1 VLVNY
6 KNGPNVNTT
15 ATFANLKINNKNCKV
30 IIDSGAEAT
39 LVDSKVATQLGL
51 TIQRDD
57 QSPVRYVTANGEYL
71 KTLGWSMIEVKI
83 GSYKFRQKCVV
94 IGNLCSNIL
103 LGTDVLV
110 NHGIILNYHNKTL
123 TVGNSTIELLTLGE
137 QTSFCLSVS
146 RRIEIRPLGSHV
158 EWIHLPDNFK
168 KSVLVQGEMLSHV
181 KVTNGLF
188 AVSEGKVPVL
198 LINQKRHPVVIEK
211 DQNLGYAERIK
222 MVNVVKGSQQEKV
235 VEKLNE
241 KAIRAVELVQIDK
254 RLTKEQLETVKGII
268 DKYDHV
274 FAKDKDDLG
283 FNDDMKFEIN
293 TGEEKP
299 IKSRAYRVPYSQKDN
314 VNSMIDE
321 MLNNKII
328 SKSFSAWASPIVI
341 VKKKDG
347 TDRFCVDYRKL
358 NAITV
363 KDNYPVP
370 LIEETLDALRGSSY
384 FTLLDLASG
393 YWQMALDEKAKE
405 KTAFISEK
413 NLFQFEVLPFGL
425 SNAVSF
431 FQRSME
437 NILDGLSNS
446 KAYLDDVLTHSR
458 NFEEHV
464 IHLEL
469 VFKRLEEANLKV
481 KPSKCLI
488 ASRETKFLG
497 FDINIE
503 GIRPCAEKF
512 DAIKNYP
519 APTNQKKVKKFLGLA
534 SYYRKFIR
542 NYSNIVDPIN
552 KLLKKGTKFIWSI
565 ECQESFEKIKEMLI
579 NPPILS
585 FPDLNRE
592 FCLTTDASTSGLG
605 AVLSQVMED
614 GIERVIGYASRSLS
628 DAERNYSATELE
640 CLGVVWAC
648 NYFRH
653 YLYGRKFTVWS
664 DHNPL
669 VYLDNAKN
677 KHSKVTRWR
686 LDLAE
691 YNYVIKYKK
700 GIKNTNADALSRMY
714 DTDVEKTIQ
723 TKEINA
729 VETRS
734 FTKFKESMIS
744 SQNED
749 AKLKTI
755 IEGLKEGKKVPNYVL
770 KDGLL
775 YRSSNVK
782 DCLRI
787 VIPESGIE
795 QVFMMCHDDM
805 GGGHLGFKKTWPKVR
820 DRFYW
825 KTMYR
830 DTYLWVKSCTPCA
843 KRKSPEPARS
853 NLKPINV
860 AEEPWDMAGVDILG
874 PLRETVNGNKYI
886 VVFTDYLTRWPEA
899 FAIKNR
905 EAKTIAKVFVNEIVS
920 RHSAPKILLSDQ
932 GAEFMSNMVDS
943 ICEYLVVK
951 KINTTAYH
959 PACNGLTERMNAT
972 LCQILSNYTEENQ
985 TDWDEFIQI
994 ALFAYRSSIQ
1004 ETTLMTPFELLYNR
1018 QPRLPNDLESL
1029 RIKEPMTLDLKLKWL
1044 GAKKR
1049 IQKVNDTRKAKYD
1062 AKFKERKI
1070 EVGDNVRMEKLATK
1084 PGLKFKMRND
1094 IWNGPFK
1101 VIGKLPNGDYKIDI
1115 GLKFRKPYIV
1125 HPDRLKLAE
1134 GNFKETSMRLKEN
1147 EKEREN
1153 KSKKTLKKVTFKK
1166 DLFSVIKF

>member
-1 VLVNY
+1 
-6 KNGPNVNTT
+6 
-15 ATFANLKINNKNCKV
+15 
-30 IIDSGAEAT
+30 
-39 LVDSKVATQLGL
+39 
-51 TIQRDD
+51 
-57 QSPVRYVTANGEYL
+57 
-71 KTLGWSMIEVKI
+71 
-83 GSYKFRQKCVV
+83 
-94 IGNLCSNIL
+94 
-103 LGTDVLV
+103 
-110 NHGIILNYHNKTL
+110 
-123 TVGNSTIELLTLGE
+123 
-137 QTSFCLSVS
+137 
-146 RRIEIRPLGSHV
+146 
-158 EWIHLPDNFK
+158 
-168 KSVLVQGEMLSHV
+168 
-181 KVTNGLF
+181 
-188 AVSEGKVPVL
+188 VPVL
-198 LINQKRHPVVIEK
+198 LINQRRHPVVIEK
-211 DQNLGYAERIK
+211 DQNLGYAEVIK
-222 MVNVVKGSQQEKV
+222 VVNAVKGSQQEKI

-241 KAIRAVELVQIDK
+241 KVIRAVEVVQIDK

-268 DKYDHV
+268 GKYDHV
-274 FAKDKDDLG
+274 FAKDKNDLG
-283 FNDDMKFEIN
+283 FNDDLRFEIN

-299 IKSRAYRVPYSQKDN
+299 IKSRAYRVPYSQKEN

-321 MLNNKII
+321 MLDNKII

-370 LIEETLDALRGSSY
+370 LIEETLDALRSSCY
-384 FTLLDLASG
+384 FTSLDLASG
-393 YWQMALDEKAKE
+393 YWQKALDDKAKE
-405 KTAFISEK
+405 KTAFFSEK
-413 NLFQFEVLPFGL
+413 GLFQFGVLPFGL

-458 NFEEHV
+458 SFEEHV
-464 IHLEL
+464 VHLEL

-481 KPSKCLI
+481 KPSKCLF

-497 FDINIE
+497 FDISIE
-503 GIRPCAEKF
+503 GIRPCEEKF
-512 DAIKNYP
+512 EAIKNYP
-519 APTNQKKVKKFLGLA
+519 VPCNQKKIKKFLGLA

-552 KLLKKGTKFIWSI
+552 KLLKKGTKFIWSK
-565 ECQESFEKIKEMLI
+565 ECQESFEKIISMLI
-579 NPPILS
+579 DPPILS

-605 AVLSQVMED
+605 AVLSQVMAD
-614 GIERVIGYASRSLS
+614 GIERVISYASRSLN

-653 YLYGRKFTVWS
+653 YLYGKKFTVWS

-700 GIKNTNADALSRMY
+700 GIKNTNADALSRVY
-714 DTDVEKTIQ
+714 EKDIESTNQ
-723 TKEINA
+723 PKKINA

-734 FTKFKESMIS
+734 SNKLKESMTNL
-744 SQNED
+744 QKED
-749 AKLKTI
+749 AKLNAI
-755 IEGLKEGKKVPNYVL
+755 IQNLKEGKTIPTFVL
-770 KDGLL
+770 QDGLL
-775 YRSSNVK
+775 YKSSTVR
-782 DCLRI
+782 DRLRI
-787 VIPESGIE
+787 VIPESAIE
-795 QVFMMCHDDM
+795 SVFKMCHNDM

-830 DTYLWVKSCTPCA
+830 DTYRWAKSCTPCA
-843 KRKSPEPARS
+843 KRKSTDAARS

-860 AEEPWDMAGVDILG
+860 ADEPWDMAGVDILG
-874 PLRETVNGNKYI
+874 PLKETGNGNKYI
-886 VVFTDYLTRWPEA
+886 IVFTDYLTRWPEA

-905 EAKTIAKVFVNEIVS
+905 EAKTVAKVFVNEIVS

-932 GAEFMSNMVDS
+932 GAEFMSNLVAS

-951 KINTTAYH
+951 KINTTAYR

-972 LCQILSNYTEENQ
+972 LCQILSNYTKENQ
-985 TDWDEFIQI
+985 TDWDEFIQV
-994 ALFAYRSSIQ
+994 ALFAYRSSLQ
-1004 ETTLMTPFELLYNR
+1004 ETTLKTPFELLYNR
-1018 QPRLPNDLESL
+1018 QPRLPNDLELL
-1029 RIKEPMTLDLKLKWL
+1029 RIKAPLTADLKSKWVE
-1044 GAKKR
+1044 AKKR
-1049 IQKVNDTRKAKYD
+1049 IQKVNDSRKAKYD

-1070 EVGDNVRMEKLATK
+1070 EVGDNVRMKKLATK

-1094 IWNGPFK
+1094 IWEGPFK
-1101 VIGKLPNGDYKIDI
+1101 VIGKLPNGDYKLDI
-1115 GLKFRKPYIV
+1115 GLNYRKPYLV
-1125 HPDRLKLAE
+1125 HPDRLKRAE
-1134 GNFKETSMRLKEN
+1134 DDFLETSRWLMEN
-1147 EKEREN
+1147 EKEKEI
-1153 KSKKTLKKVTFKK
+1153 KSEKTLKKVTFKK
-1166 DLFSVIKF
+1166 DLFLVIKF